1 MLVERDVQLAAL
13 RSAVGSAVGR
23 LVLIAAEAGA
33 GKTALIRRIIDDQ
46 AGRPILLGA
55 CDSLHAARPFG
66 PALDWGAAADPDLVE
81 LIRSGTAPATVL
93 EAALAILH
101 RDKPLAVVED
111 AHWADDATVDLLLF
125 LGRRIGP
132 TGAVLVVSYRPDEVL
147 PGSTLAL
154 ALGDLAS
161 TGPVQLTV
169 PPLTRDGVSAL
180 AEGHDLDID
189 DLLERTGGNAFF
201 VTECLASPD
210 EVPRTVRDAV
220 LARLYRLDPVAIQAA
235 EAVSIFPGR
244 AELAMLAALGVSAEG
259 LDACAD
265 DGLLVWE
272 QSQVRFRH
280 ELARVAVTNAI
291 RASRRRGWHRQALQ
305 QIARLVPIDQA
316 RAVHH
321 AVEAGDLD
329 AISRHAGPAADQAE
343 AAGARREAIA
353 QLELALRVGN
363 DLAAE
368 ARAALLT
375 RVANLHDET
384 GSYDRAIAG
393 YQAARSLTAEPQRQA
408 MLLLKAWNPLTMAGH
423 LDTAATLLDQAIGL
437 LEPLPPGPELAL
449 AYAQRCSLLMLS
461 RRLREAR
468 PWGEQA
474 LALAAQV
481 NDRETFA
488 YAQIQSGTAL
498 FMSGEPEG
506 FDRVRAGVELARDL
520 SAPRLVAHGLS
531 QIGSGAG
538 EIRAYDSAIP
548 ALRECV
554 EYADK
559 HELNSRGLYSLAW
572 LGRCLVELDQWDEA
586 TTILAR
592 VLRSRRVVGVTRLT
606 ALTALGRL
614 RARRGDPDPLGPLDE
629 ALELAEH
636 TGQLQRLWPVAAAR
650 AEAAWLA
657 GNLAAE
663 AELVDRVL
671 RLARGLDQPWATG
684 ELAVWAGRA
693 GFAAVA
699 EDQTAP
705 PYALVLAGRAAAA
718 AQQWHALGCRYEAA
732 DALSHS
738 PDDADQLEALAIWQA
753 LGAEPA
759 ARLIVRQRRAE
770 GRSVPRGPNAA
781 TRGNVAGLTG
791 RELEVLQLLVQGLS
805 NPEIAARAQL
815 SAKTVGHHV
824 SHILA
829 KLEVSNR
836 TEAARVAAA
845 LGLTSGTGTSRDI
858 PSQR

>member
-1 MLVERDVQLAAL
+1 MLVERDVQLATLGA
-13 RSAVGSAVGR
+13 AVGSTAGR

-33 GKTALIRRIIDDQ
+33 GKTALIRRIIDDPS
-46 AGRPILLGA
+46 GRPVLLGA

-66 PALDWGAAADPDLVE
+66 PALDWGAAAAPDLVE
-81 LIRSGTAPATVL
+81 LIRSGTAPAMVL
-93 EAALAILH
+93 DAALAILQ
-101 RDKPLAVVED
+101 RDKPFAVIED

-132 TGAVLVVSYRPDEVL
+132 TGAVLVVTYRPDEVL
-147 PGSTLAL
+147 PGSPLAL

-161 TGPVQLTV
+161 TGPLRLAV
-169 PPLTRDGVSAL
+169 PALTRDGVAAL
-180 AEGHDLDID
+180 AAGHELDVD
-189 DLLERTGGNAFF
+189 DLVERTGGNAFF

-220 LARLYRLDPVAIQAA
+220 LARLHRLDPVAIEAA

-244 AELAMLAALGVSAEG
+244 AELALLADLGVSAAG

-265 DGLLVWE
+265 DGLLVLE
-272 QSQVRFRH
+272 QSWVRFRH
-280 ELARVAVTNAI
+280 ELARVAVTGAI
-291 RASRRRGWHRQALQ
+291 RAAERRRWHRQALRQ
-305 QIARLVPIDQA
+305 LARTVPIDQA

-321 AVEAGDLD
+321 AVEAGDIA
-329 AISRHAGPAADQAE
+329 AIARHARPAADQAE

-353 QLELALRVGN
+353 HLELSLRVGN
-363 DLAAE
+363 DLDADT
-368 ARAALLT
+368 RATLLT

-384 GSYDRAIAG
+384 GSYAQAVAG
-393 YQAARSLTAEPQRQA
+393 YQAARSLTDEPRRQA

-423 LDTAATLLDQAIGL
+423 LDTAASLLDEAIAL
-437 LEPLPPGPELAL
+437 LEPLPQGPELAL

-461 RRLREAR
+461 RRLREAE
-468 PWGEQA
+468 PWGAKA
-474 LALAAQV
+474 LALASQV
-481 NDRETFA
+481 NDQETFA
-488 YAQIQSGTAL
+488 YAQIQSGAAL
-498 FMSGEPEG
+498 FMSGKHEG
-506 FDRVRAGVELARDL
+506 FDRVRAGVRLAGSL
-520 SAPRLVAHGLS
+520 PAPRLVAHGLS

-538 EIRAYDSAIP
+538 ELRAYKTAIP
-548 ALRECV
+548 ALRQCV

-559 HELNSRGLYSLAW
+559 HELSSRGLYSLAW
-572 LGRCLVELDQWDEA
+572 LGRCLVELDRWDEA
-586 TTILAR
+586 TGILTG
-592 VLRSRRVVGVTRLT
+592 VLRSPRVVGVTRLT

-657 GNLAAE
+657 DDLAAE
-663 AELVDRVL
+663 AGLVGHVL

-693 GFAAVA
+693 GSETTIA
-699 EDQTAP
+699 DQ
-705 PYALVLAGRAAAA
+705 AAAA
-718 AQQWHALGCRYEAA
+718 APYALMLAGHPVAAAAEWRALGCRYEAA

-738 PDDADQLEALAIWQA
+738 AEDADQLEALAIWKS

-759 ARLIVRQRRAE
+759 ARLIVRHRRAT

-781 TRGNVAGLTG
+781 TLGNVAGLTS
-791 RELEVLQLLVQGLS
+791 REVEVLELLVQGLS
-805 NPEIAARAQL
+805 NPEIATRVQL
-815 SAKTVGHHV
+815 STKTVGHHV

-836 TEAARVAAA
+836 TEAARVALS
-845 LGLTSGTGTSRDI
+845 LGVVSEEVAG
-858 PSQR
+858 QK